1 MSMAMDRR
9 FDRGA
14 PADPPV
20 PFLRLVL
27 VTAIVLVAHATMFRR
42 LRVAGVGPESF
53 VALAVIGGLELGVAG
68 GAALGVLA
76 GLAADMCTTTS
87 VGVWAFVGGLLGLT
101 MGLVHERAFTDS
113 LKRPPYF
120 IVAFTTAVAVPLQ
133 RSVAFVVD
141 DSPFPAV
148 LRLAW
153 ILLIA
158 PLWGIAITLPI
169 RQVIRL
175 IIGRRS

>member
-1 MSMAMDRR
+1 MDRR

-27 VTAIVLVAHATMFRR
+27 ITAVVLVAHAVLFRR

-87 VGVWAFVGGLLGLT
+87 VGVWALVGGVLGLT
-101 MGLVHERAFTDS
+101 MGLVHERAFADS
-113 LKRPPYF
+113 LKRPPFF
-120 IVAFTTAVAVPLQ
+120 IVAFATAAAVPLQ
-133 RSVAFVVD
+133 LAVAFVVD

-158 PLWGIAITLPI
+158 PLWGIAVTLPI
-169 RQVIRL
+169 RLVV
-175 IIGRRS
+175 RSIMGKR